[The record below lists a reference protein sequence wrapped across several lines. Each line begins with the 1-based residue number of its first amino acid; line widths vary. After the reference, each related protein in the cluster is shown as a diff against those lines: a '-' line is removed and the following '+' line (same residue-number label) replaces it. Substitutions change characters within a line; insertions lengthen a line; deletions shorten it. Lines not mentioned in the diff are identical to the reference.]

1 MSSTR
6 CQSREYR
13 SAFVGIHQKYST
25 RDVLNELASGVNR
38 DYDLRSMYVE
48 TMLKRFFEL
57 FGLATMAVGVY
68 FVLLEHQ
75 KNTVCNQ
82 TEGKFVGFGVSTEC
96 QHVIYTYFGGF
107 IVLALGA
114 LVVLFGLLATRRAAK
129 KQTSTRHRSL
139 ASQYHS
145 FDPKSGRPPL

>member
-1 MSSTR
+1 MRSTAKEA
-6 CQSREYR
+6 QSN
-13 SAFVGIHQKYST
+13 F
-25 RDVLNELASGVNR
+25 VNR
-38 DYDLRSMYVE
+38 DHDLRSGYVE
-48 TMLKRFFEL
+48 CMLKRFFEL

-68 FVLLEHQ
+68 FVLIEHQ
-75 KNTVCNQ
+75 KSTVCNE

-129 KQTSTRHRSL
+129 KKISTGHRSL
-139 ASQYHS
+139 ASQYHLT
-145 FDPKSGRPPL
+145 DPKSGRAPKS